1 MVRRRSGVEVCA
13 CVCGWWGGCSGGGT
27 GRRTI
32 VSCVV
37 QITESSRLHTQSG
50 DFACPAAVEAC
61 GASGLGTKPGEHGG
75 LAPPFAIFGGPLAS
89 ARASWGRASAEPA
102 QLHGACFAHYT
113 HRSPAVAVPMD
124 APDANGP
131 SDADAAPPSADARI
145 ADVTS
150 LGTIDTVP
158 TQLPASS
165 CWQAVKQNL
174 HLQTPRRL

>member
-1 MVRRRSGVEVCA
+1 MCA
-13 CVCGWWGGCSGGGT
+13 CARVCVFVPGNATTVMDRTRVVQGGPGCSVAGT
-27 GRRTI
+27 G
-32 VSCVV
+32 
-37 QITESSRLHTQSG
+37 EY
-50 DFACPAAVEAC
+50 
-61 GASGLGTKPGEHGG
+61 GG

-131 SDADAAPPSADARI
+131 SDADAPRAPPSADARI

-150 LGTIDTVP
+150 LDTVP